1 MSQEK
6 FASLEN
12 ILNNDLEQSSR
23 GGGLTVKQIMEVS
36 LHWLGT
42 GVQYHAVS
50 DMHGISAATVHRCI
64 YKFVKAVIK
73 RIYPAYVKFPENI
86 HLVAQDFYRIFN

>member
-6 FASLEN
+6 FAFLEN

-42 GVQYHAVS
+42 GVQYHVS
-50 DMHGISAATVHRCI
+50 DMHGILAATVHRSSMYI
-64 YKFVKAVIK
+64 
-73 RIYPAYVKFPENI
+73 
-86 HLVAQDFYRIFN
+86 